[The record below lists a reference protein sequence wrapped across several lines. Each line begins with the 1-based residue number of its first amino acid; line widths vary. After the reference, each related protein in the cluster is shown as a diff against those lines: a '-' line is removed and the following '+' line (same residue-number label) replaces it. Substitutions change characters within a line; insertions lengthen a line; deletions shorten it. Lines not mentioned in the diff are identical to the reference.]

1 MDNRDSSAMRGTISI
16 GPFRLSA
23 AERLLEKGGEPVQLG
38 SRALD
43 LLIALVEQA
52 GKVVS
57 QRELISRIWPDVTVE
72 DANLRVH
79 LAALR
84 KALGDGHEGTRYI
97 VNVPGRGY
105 SFVAPTIRSVQ
116 QHPSASDEA
125 PASLRFRRLPARLA
139 HLIGRDDI
147 VRLLSAQLMIYRF
160 VSIVG
165 PGGIGKTTVAISV
178 AHELLDGFNGAV
190 VFVDLAA
197 LTDAHLVPAT
207 VVSALGL
214 VVQTQD
220 PLLSLL
226 NFIGDKNLLLVLDNC
241 EHVIEVVAALAER
254 VVREASQAHVLTTS
268 REALRAEGEHVYL
281 LHALDCPPEDAKLTA
296 AEAIKYPAAQL
307 FMERAA
313 ASGYGS
319 ELTDADAPRVAKI
332 CQRLDGI
339 ALAVEL
345 AASRAAFHG
354 IRGTEELLDNRF
366 KLLWQGRRTSLPRH
380 QTLNAMLDWSYNLL
394 SEREKAVLSRLSVF
408 LGDFT
413 LQAACSVA
421 SESGAD
427 DAEVID
433 AIESLIAKSLIS
445 LRVIDG
451 STYYRLLDTTQVY
464 AAEKLANSGERD
476 RIARRHA
483 ISYSNFLE
491 RDEVVQSTLGE
502 HNLSA
507 YAPHI
512 GNVRAALAWA
522 LGDRGDPEVGIGL
535 ATRAAPLFIG
545 LSLLEEYRNWCERAL
560 AVLSEAKRGTRQ
572 EMILLEALEL
582 SSMFSKGHGD
592 RVRVALERAL
602 DLAEAFEDREHQ
614 LRLLAD
620 LNLYLNR
627 LGDFPAAMAVME
639 RAAAIVQVTKHPAS
653 MVTLEWMAGVGRHL
667 LGDQTAAQLHFERVM
682 TLQVEL
688 GTLGVDFLGGGQR
701 VGYLCGLAQVL
712 WLRGFPRRAQCM
724 AQSAIDA
731 AISQDYAVSTCISLL
746 HAATI
751 NLWTGEL
758 TRAYDLIEQ
767 LIAHAARH
775 SLAQYHADGIAM
787 RGELAIAL
795 NNTGAGIESLKEALA
810 TMRAEQYNL
819 NVTRFIGVLAV
830 GLHKTGDF
838 EKALLTIDGAVA
850 LANNSGAKF
859 YLAELLHIK
868 ARILASMSPPDRT
881 EAMDY
886 LEESLAVAREQGAL
900 AFELRSACTLAS
912 WLSEGG
918 QRDQARRA
926 LSPVYERFTEG
937 FDTADLT
944 VARRLVEGLA

>member
-105 SFVAPTIRSVQ
+105 SLVAPTIRSVK
-116 QHPSASDEA
+116 QHPSPSDES
-125 PASLRFRRLPARLA
+125 PASRRFQRLPARLA

-254 VVREASQAHVLTTS
+254 VVRETSQAHVLTTS

-296 AEAIKYPAAQL
+296 AEALKYPAAQL

-380 QTLNAMLDWSYNLL
+380 QTLNAMLDWSYHLL
-394 SEREKAVLSRLSVF
+394 SERERAVLSRLSVF

-413 LQAACSVA
+413 LQAAYSVA

-427 DAEVID
+427 DAKVID

-464 AAEKLANSGERD
+464 AAEKLANSGEAD

-491 RDEVVQSTLGE
+491 RDEVIQSTLGE

-522 LGDRGDPEVGIGL
+522 LGDRGDPEVGIDL
-535 ATRAAPLFIG
+535 ATSAAPLFIG
-545 LSLLEEYRNWCERAL
+545 LSLLEECRHWCERAL
-560 AVLSEAKRGTRQ
+560 AALSDTKRGTKQ
-572 EMILLEALEL
+572 EMILLEALEI
-582 SSMFSKGHGD
+582 SSMSSKGHGD
-592 RVRVALERAL
+592 RVRAALERAL
-602 DLAEAFEDREHQ
+602 ALAEAFEDRERQ

-620 LNLYLNR
+620 LNLYLIR
-627 LGDFPAAMAVME
+627 LGDFPAAMAIME
-639 RAAAIVQVTKHPAS
+639 RAIAISQVTKDPAG
-653 MVTLEWMAGVGRHL
+653 MVTPEWMAGVGRHL
-667 LGDQTAAQLHFERVM
+667 LGDQVAAQAHFERVM
-682 TLQVEL
+682 ALQVEL
-688 GTLGVDFLGGGQR
+688 GTLGVSFLGGVQR
-701 VGYLCGLAQVL
+701 VGCLSGLSCVL
-712 WLRGFPRRAQCM
+712 WLRGLSQRARSM
-724 AQSAIDA
+724 TQSAINA
-731 AISQDYAVSTCISLL
+731 AASQEYAVSTCVSLFF
-746 HAATI
+746 AATI
-751 NLWTGEL
+751 DLWTGEL
-758 TRAYDLIEQ
+758 TRAHDLIEQ
-767 LIAHAARH
+767 MIACAAKH
-775 SLAQYHADGIAM
+775 LLSQYHADGIAL

-795 NNTGAGIESLKEALA
+795 NNTEVGIESLRDALA
-810 TMRAEQYNL
+810 IMRAEQYNL

-850 LANNSGAKF
+850 LANNSGARF
-859 YLAELLHIK
+859 YLAELLHVK
-868 ARILASMSPPDRT
+868 ARILASMPRPDPT
-881 EAMDY
+881 EAMDC

-937 FDTADLT
+937 LDTVDLT

>member
-57 QRELISRIWPDVTVE
+57 QRELISRIWPDMTVE

-105 SFVAPTIRSVQ
+105 SFVAPTKRSVQ
-116 QHPSASDEA
+116 QHPSPSEEA
-125 PASLRFRRLPARLA
+125 PASLQFQRLPARLA

-147 VRLLSAQLMIYRF
+147 VRLLSAQLMIRRF

-165 PGGIGKTTVAISV
+165 PGGIGKTAVAISG
-178 AHELLDGFNGAV
+178 ARQLLDGFNGAV

-268 REALRAEGEHVYL
+268 RAALRAEGEHVYL
-281 LHALDCPPEDAKLTA
+281 LQALDCPPDDAKLTA
-296 AEAIKYPAAQL
+296 AEALKYPAAQL

-332 CQRLDGI
+332 CRRLDGI

-345 AASRAAFHG
+345 AASRPAFHG

-394 SEREKAVLSRLSVF
+394 SGREKGVLSRLSVF

-421 SESGAD
+421 SESGAGA
-427 DAEVID
+427 AEVID

-464 AAEKLANSGERD
+464 AAEKLANSGEAD

-483 ISYSNFLE
+483 VSYSNFLE
-491 RDEVVQSTLGE
+491 RDEVIQSTLGAP
-502 HNLSA
+502 NL
-507 YAPHI
+507 
-512 GNVRAALAWA
+512 
-522 LGDRGDPEVGIGL
+522 
-535 ATRAAPLFIG
+535 
-545 LSLLEEYRNWCERAL
+545 
-560 AVLSEAKRGTRQ
+560 Q
-572 EMILLEALEL
+572 
-582 SSMFSKGHGD
+582 
-592 RVRVALERAL
+592 
-602 DLAEAFEDREHQ
+602 
-614 LRLLAD
+614 
-620 LNLYLNR
+620 
-627 LGDFPAAMAVME
+627 
-639 RAAAIVQVTKHPAS
+639 
-653 MVTLEWMAGVGRHL
+653 
-667 LGDQTAAQLHFERVM
+667 
-682 TLQVEL
+682 
-688 GTLGVDFLGGGQR
+688 
-701 VGYLCGLAQVL
+701 
-712 WLRGFPRRAQCM
+712 
-724 AQSAIDA
+724 
-731 AISQDYAVSTCISLL
+731 
-746 HAATI
+746 
-751 NLWTGEL
+751 
-758 TRAYDLIEQ
+758 
-767 LIAHAARH
+767 
-775 SLAQYHADGIAM
+775 
-787 RGELAIAL
+787 
-795 NNTGAGIESLKEALA
+795 
-810 TMRAEQYNL
+810 
-819 NVTRFIGVLAV
+819 
-830 GLHKTGDF
+830 
-838 EKALLTIDGAVA
+838 
-850 LANNSGAKF
+850 
-859 YLAELLHIK
+859 
-868 ARILASMSPPDRT
+868 
-881 EAMDY
+881 
-886 LEESLAVAREQGAL
+886 
-900 AFELRSACTLAS
+900 
-912 WLSEGG
+912 
-918 QRDQARRA
+918 
-926 LSPVYERFTEG
+926 
-937 FDTADLT
+937 
-944 VARRLVEGLA
+944 